1 MLSESIRKRSAELA
15 DEMVSIRR
23 KIHANPELSFQ
34 EHQTAAYIGRILDE
48 WGISHESVAGT
59 GVTGVLKGKPGGK
72 YLMLRADIDA
82 LPVTEK
88 NACDYHSVRPGIM
101 HACGHDVHTAC
112 LLGAI
117 KIVSGLTAGF
127 SGTVRFLFQPGE
139 EVLPG
144 GAIRVLESG
153 LLDHPEPDYVL
164 AQHVYPELPSGYFG
178 FRAGPYMASTDEV
191 FIDVIGTGGH
201 AALRKGLVDPV
212 LIASQVVVGLQEAIS
227 RKIPADVPVVLAFG
241 KFDAPG
247 TTNVIP
253 PQVKLEGTFRT
264 LDENWRS
271 VAHEEI
277 RSTAK
282 KIAASMGA
290 EAVCRIVDGN
300 PSLANDPALTGQVI
314 GFAREYA
321 GIEKVTDLPQ
331 RMTGEDFA
339 RYALRFPSV
348 FYRLGTGSRIHTHPV
363 HHPEFDVD
371 ETSIAHGMGMMA
383 YLTLRLLSQA

>member
-1 MLSESIRKRSAELA
+1 MLSESIRKRSVELS
-15 DEMVSIRR
+15 DDIVSIRR

-34 EHQTAAYIGRILDE
+34 EYKTAAFIGEILDQ
-48 WGISHESVAGT
+48 WGIAHESVAGT
-59 GVTGVLKGKPGGK
+59 GVTGVIKGTAEGK
-72 YLMLRADIDA
+72 YLILRADIDA
-82 LPVTEK
+82 LPVTER
-88 NACDYHSVRPGIM
+88 NNCEYRSVQSGIM

-117 KIVSGLTAGF
+117 KLISERACELR
-127 SGTVRFLFQPGE
+127 GTIRFLFQPGE

-144 GAIRVLESG
+144 GAVRVLESG

-191 FIDVIGTGGH
+191 FIDVRGTGGH
-201 AALRKGLVDPV
+201 AALQKGLVDPV
-212 LIASQVVVGLQEAIS
+212 LIASHVIVGLREAIS

-241 KFDAPG
+241 RFDGPG

-253 PQVKLEGTFRT
+253 PQVKLEGTFRI

-277 RSTAK
+277 RKTVNS
-282 KIAASMGA
+282 IASSMGA
-290 EAVCRIVDGN
+290 EAICRIVDGN
-300 PSLANDPALTGQVI
+300 PSLANDIRLTNKLI
-314 GFAREYA
+314 GYAREFA
-321 GIEKVTDLPQ
+321 GGEHVTDLPL

-339 RYALRFPSV
+339 RYAQRFPSV
-348 FYRLGTGSRIHTHPV
+348 FYRLGTGSQKHTHPV

-371 ETSIAHGMGMMA
+371 ESSITHGMGMMA
-383 YLTLRLLSQA
+383 WLSLQLLNQD